1 MACAVSPLGVRL
13 CAAELGACCC
23 GRGGNMPC
31 RIGIAVADADLTMPL
46 ACNRVVLSASLSSY
60 ADSVQADV
68 IVAPGFNFVL
78 RFFFFSFPFDLLRR
92 LVIRLDPIR
101 SSVIC
106 LTPLWTVLAKPIAF
120 DFISLQHLKN
130 PESHQ

>member
-1 MACAVSPLGVRL
+1 MACAASPLGVRL

-68 IVAPGFNFVL
+68 IVTPGFNFVL
-78 RFFFFSFPFDLLRR
+78 RFFSFPFPLTCYGGLLSG
-92 LVIRLDPIR
+92 LDPIR
-101 SSVIC
+101 SVIC
-106 LTPLWTVLAKPIAF
+106 LTPLWSVPLP
-120 DFISLQHLKN
+120 LQTN
-130 PESHQ
+130 CF

>member
-1 MACAVSPLGVRL
+1 
-13 CAAELGACCC
+13 
-23 GRGGNMPC
+23 MPC

-92 LVIRLDPIR
+92 LVIRLGSYPFCHLPNP
-101 SSVIC
+101 SVVC
-106 LTPLWTVLAKPIAF
+106 TPSPPNQLLLTLFPWDIK
-120 DFISLQHLKN
+120 KEN
-130 PESHQ
+130 PESHL